1 MSASPLRAALDSV
14 IAEEGCSLKDLTVL
28 APRNDPFR
36 LDTPA
41 RHRDGQWLAGTAAEL
56 GLGQRKIHLRGLHY
70 MILGRTMPDGSQYV
84 NDADHWEWL
93 QADAAK
99 AARFLGYIPFD
110 QITDQRNAEPV
121 IRIRDHD
128 GVRAYLTT
136 ELDVTIPDAS
146 ALRPRLDV
154 DGFEGT
160 QPYRLVLIGEKSSL
174 ADILSPLADR
184 YDADLF
190 LPTGEISDTQI
201 YLMARAAEEDGRPL
215 AVLYFAD
222 CDPAGWQMGISVSRK
237 LQAFKQLL
245 PKMPDFE
252 VYRVA
257 LLPGQ
262 VREYG
267 LPSTPLKATEK
278 RADPWRAAT
287 GIEQTEIDALASLRP
302 ELLRQV
308 AEDAIGPFFDRSLGR
323 RVSEAR
329 QGWLA
334 QAQQAVEA
342 ATDAEQL
349 EAIRQQAAVQLDG
362 MRRQIRE
369 LNAALR
375 IDTGSIELPGYDIPR
390 AVLTGEPAEP
400 LIDSRV
406 PFADQCER
414 LIASKAYREER
425 GR

>member
-1 MSASPLRAALDSV
+1 M
-14 IAEEGCSLKDLTVL
+14 
-28 APRNDPFR
+28 
-36 LDTPA
+36 A
-41 RHRDGQWLAGTAAEL
+41 RRDRAEL

-154 DGFEGT
+154 NGFEGT

-308 AEDAIGPFFDRSLGR
+308 AEDAIGPFFDRSLGG

-375 IDTGSIELPGYDIPR
+375 IDTGSIELPAYDIPR

-400 LIDSRV
+400 LIDSRMA
-406 PFADQCER
+406 FADQCER